1 MKISDKTI
9 KITELICAVAIAL
22 TGVFLLLVSLGLF
35 PFSFGDCWSIAVAT
49 CFFAMSLV
57 IALIQKN
64 SIGVVF
70 AWAFGILAL
79 ARLFVLLGLSEH
91 SVYPAYIVALPIGI
105 ANGTVCGGYP
115 SIISKV
121 SLAITGAA
129 LILLLESTQVL
140 PIAVVLSIII
150 VYLGVIG
157 ALCAL
162 VRLKNNKKPKEEEN
176 NNVS

>member
-1 MKISDKTI
+1 MRISDKAI
-9 KITELICAVAIAL
+9 KLTEFICASVITL

-35 PFSFGDCWSIAVAT
+35 SFTFGDCWSVAVTT
-49 CFFAMSLV
+49 CFFVISLV
-57 IALIQKN
+57 TALIQKN
-64 SIGVVF
+64 SIGLTF

-79 ARLFVLLGLSEH
+79 ARLFVLLGLPEH

-105 ANGTVCGGYP
+105 ANGAVCGGYP

-150 VYLGVIG
+150 VYFGVIG
-157 ALCAL
+157 VLCSL
-162 VRLKNNKKPKEEEN
+162 FRLRNDKKSKEEEN